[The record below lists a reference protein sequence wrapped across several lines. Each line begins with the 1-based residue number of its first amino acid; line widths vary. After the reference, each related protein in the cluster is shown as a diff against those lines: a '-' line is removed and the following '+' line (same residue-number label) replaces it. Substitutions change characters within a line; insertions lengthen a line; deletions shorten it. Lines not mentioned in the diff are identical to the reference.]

1 MIGQTMKKNV
11 LKIALYQ
18 PVVDRDVQVNL
29 EKTLV
34 AIRTAAEQGAQLIC
48 FPEIQFSPFF
58 PQYPARDASG
68 YAFTLDHPVLKA
80 MQEACRQHHIF
91 AFPNLYLAEN
101 GSYYDATPVI
111 SSEGEIVGVSK
122 MVHVVQMPFYY
133 EQDYYAPSDSGFIV
147 YDTPMGKIGVVIC
160 FDRHLPES
168 IRSCAL
174 KGAHLVIVPTA
185 NIKGEPL
192 DLFEWEIRVQA
203 LHNGVFIA
211 MCNRVGRED
220 AMDFAGES
228 LVVDPRGGLLIKADD
243 REGLY
248 FVDLDLDKVEST
260 RTALPYLR
268 LRRPEC
274 YDLG

>member
-1 MIGQTMKKNV
+1 M
-11 LKIALYQ
+11 KIALYQ
-18 PVVDRDVQVNL
+18 PVIDSQVELNL
-29 EKTLV
+29 KKTLA
-34 AIRTAAEQGAQLIC
+34 AIRAAAEQGADLIC

-58 PQYPARDASG
+58 PQYPGRDASH
-68 YAFTLDHPVLKA
+68 YAFTLDHPVMKA
-80 MQEACRQHHIF
+80 MQETCRQERIF
-91 AFPNLYLAEN
+91 AFPNLYLVEN

-111 SSEGEIVGVSK
+111 SSDGEILGVSK
-122 MVHVVQMPFYY
+122 MVHVAQMPYYY
-133 EQDYYAPSDSGFIV
+133 ERDYYAPSDSGFHV

-174 KGAHLVIVPTA
+174 KGAQLVIVPTA

-203 LHNGVFIA
+203 LHNSVFIA

-220 AMDFAGES
+220 EMDFAGES
-228 LVVDPRGGLLIKADD
+228 LVVDPQGGLLIKADD
-243 REGLY
+243 AEGLY
-248 FVDLDLDKVEST
+248 FIDLDLEKVEST
-260 RTALPYLR
+260 RATLPYLR

-274 YDLG
+274 YDLD